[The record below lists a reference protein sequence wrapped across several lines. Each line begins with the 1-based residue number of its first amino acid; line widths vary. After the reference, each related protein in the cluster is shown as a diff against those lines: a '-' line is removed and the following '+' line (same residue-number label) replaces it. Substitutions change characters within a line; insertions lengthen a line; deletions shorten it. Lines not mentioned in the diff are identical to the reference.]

1 MGSLV
6 NTTIF
11 VDDYEDEDKTVNV
24 TIYDDREDLTQ
35 KIVDKCYKVNGIF
48 ETQVKALEVE
58 FYDDHLSYDEY
69 LQMIP
74 MRNLIDELLFARV
87 IMLD

>member
-11 VDDYEDEDKTVNV
+11 VDDYEDEDKIVNV
-24 TIYDDREDLTQ
+24 TIYDDRVDLTQ

-48 ETQVKALEVE
+48 KT
-58 FYDDHLSYDEY
+58 
-69 LQMIP
+69 
-74 MRNLIDELLFARV
+74 
-87 IMLD
+87 